1 MKFKLENIKVNV
13 AEEVQF
19 ELGKLEVEYSIEEM
33 VEMHQT
39 FKEVLQQIN
48 EYVNTSYNVE
58 EKDDCQTSNSN
69 ETQMQD
75 LFDSFAKIYSD
86 DKDKE
91 TTESN

>member
-19 ELGKLEVEYSIEEM
+19 ELGKLEVEYSLEEM
-33 VEMHQT
+33 VEMGQT
-39 FKEVLQQIN
+39 LREVIQQIDQLM
-48 EYVNTSYNVE
+48 ETAKDTPE
-58 EKDDCQTSNSN
+58 EKEEEEPN
-69 ETQMQD
+69 TQMQN